1 MAEPAPP
8 LDRALFAVT
17 SDRIYLNHAAVGVL
31 PQPTVEAL
39 HAFVD
44 AHAKGGVLGTFPYE
58 GAMAEYRERVAA
70 SIGASGAEI
79 AILRNTSEGA
89 NVLAQGFDLRP
100 GDEVLVPA
108 EEFPSNA
115 WPWRALRTQG
125 VIVREL
131 DCSTELLNPERLAR
145 EIGSRTRVVALS
157 WISYVDGARH
167 DLAGLSAVA
176 HDRGVALVVDAIQ
189 GLGALDLDVRASGV
203 DALYAGGAKWL
214 CALQGVAL
222 LYVSSALR
230 ERLRV
235 AAPGWRSVAD
245 LWDFHND
252 RQGWIDDAS
261 RFEGGTPN
269 FIGALSLATSL
280 DLFRSVGIARIERQ
294 IAALRERLADGVR
307 ALGAT
312 VLERPG
318 RGGLSGILTFS
329 VAGRESIAL
338 GRALQSEGFVTT
350 WRANG
355 IRVSPHGYNT
365 LGEIDA
371 FIAALATNV

>member
-17 SDRIYLNHAAVGVL
+17 SDRVYLNHAAVGVL
-31 PQPTVEAL
+31 PKPTLDALHRFVEA
-39 HAFVD
+39 HAT
-44 AHAKGGVLGTFPYE
+44 GGVLGTFPYE
-58 GAMAEYRERVAA
+58 AAMGGYRERVAA
-70 SIGASGAEI
+70 AIGASGADI
-79 AILRNTSEGA
+79 AIIRNTSEAA
-89 NVLAQGFDLRP
+89 NILAQGFDLQP

-115 WPWRALRTQG
+115 WPWRALRTRG
-125 VIVREL
+125 VLVREL
-131 DCSTELLNPERLAR
+131 DCSQAILNPERLAF

-157 WISYVDGARH
+157 WISYADGARH

-176 HDRGVALVVDAIQ
+176 HERGVALVVDAIQ
-189 GLGALDLDVRASGV
+189 GLGALDLDVTACGL

-222 LYVSSALR
+222 LYVSPALR
-230 ERLRV
+230 DRLRV

-245 LWDFHND
+245 MWDFHND
-252 RQGWIDDAS
+252 TQGWVDDAS

-280 DLFRSVGIARIERQ
+280 DLFRSVGIARIERH
-294 IAALRERLADGVR
+294 ILALRDRLAVGVR
-307 ALGAT
+307 RLGAR
-312 VLERPG
+312 VLERSG
-318 RGGLSGILTFS
+318 SNASGILTFS
-329 VAGRESIAL
+329 LPERESIAL
-338 GRALQSEGFVTT
+338 GRALQREGFVTT

-355 IRVSPHGYNT
+355 IRVSPHGYNDAA
-365 LGEIDA
+365 EIDA
-371 FIAALATNV
+371 FISALEATI

>member
-1 MAEPAPP
+1 MAESAPP
-8 LDRALFAVT
+8 LDPSLFAVT
-17 SDRIYLNHAAVGVL
+17 NGRVYLNHAAVGVL
-31 PQPTVEAL
+31 PTPTAAAL

-44 AHAKGGVLGTFPYE
+44 AHAKGGVIGTFPYE
-58 GAMAEYRERVAA
+58 GAMAEYRERVGAA
-70 SIGASGAEI
+70 IGASGADI
-79 AILRNTSEGA
+79 ALLRNTSEGA

-115 WPWRALRTQG
+115 WPWRALRERG

-131 DCSTELLNPERLAR
+131 DCSRAVLDPERLAR
-145 EIGSRTRVVALS
+145 EIGAQTRVLALS
-157 WISYVDGARH
+157 WIAYADGARH
-167 DLAGLSAVA
+167 DLAALATLA
-176 HDRGVALVVDAIQ
+176 HDRGVAIVVDAIQ
-189 GLGALDLDVRASGV
+189 GLGALDLDVGATGI

-222 LYVSSALR
+222 LYVSPALR
-230 ERLRV
+230 DRLRV

-245 LWDFHND
+245 MWDFHNGA
-252 RQGWIDDAS
+252 QGWIENVS

-280 DLFRSVGIARIERQ
+280 GLFQSVGIARIERH
-294 IAALRERLADGVR
+294 IAALRARLDAGVR
-307 ALGAT
+307 ALGAR

-318 RGGLSGILTFS
+318 GKGVSGILTFS
-329 VAGRESIAL
+329 IAGRESIEL
-338 GRALQSEGFVTT
+338 GRSLQSEGFVTT

-355 IRVSPHGYNT
+355 IRVSPHGYT
-365 LGEIDA
+365 TFGEIDA
-371 FIAALATNV
+371 FVAALAARV

>member
-31 PQPTVEAL
+31 PQPTVAAL

-44 AHAKGGVLGTFPYE
+44 AHANGGVLGTFPYE
-58 GAMAEYRERVAA
+58 GAMAEYRERIGA

-108 EEFPSNA
+108 DEFPSNA

-131 DCSTELLNPERLAR
+131 DCSSAVLSPERLAR
-145 EIGSRTRVVALS
+145 EIGSRTRVAALS
-157 WISYVDGARH
+157 WIAYADGARH
-167 DLAGLSAVA
+167 DLAGLAAVA
-176 HDRGVALVVDAIQ
+176 HERGVVLVVDAIQ

-222 LYVSSALR
+222 LYVSPTLR

-235 AAPGWRSVAD
+235 AAPGWLSVAD

-252 RQGWIDDAS
+252 TQGWVDDGS

-280 DLFRSVGIARIERQ
+280 DLFRNVGIARIERH
-294 IAALRERLADGVR
+294 IAELRERLAKGVR

-312 VLERPG
+312 VIERPG
-318 RGGLSGILTFS
+318 SEGVSGILTFS
-329 VAGRESIAL
+329 VAGRDSIAL
-338 GRALQSEGFVTT
+338 GRTLQREGFVTT

-365 LGEIDA
+365 LAEIDA
-371 FIAALATNV
+371 FLAALAAKV